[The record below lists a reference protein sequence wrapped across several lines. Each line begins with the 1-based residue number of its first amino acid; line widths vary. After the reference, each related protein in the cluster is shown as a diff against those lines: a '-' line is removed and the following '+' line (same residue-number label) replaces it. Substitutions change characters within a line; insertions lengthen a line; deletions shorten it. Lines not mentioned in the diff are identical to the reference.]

1 MSDFVPVVGIA
12 LGGGG
17 ARGLAHIGVLK
28 VLEREGIFPR
38 LVAGTSMGGVIGAM
52 YAAGLSS
59 EQMEAEA
66 VKATSG
72 RADMIRVVDVNLSQ
86 TGIVRGARI
95 YDYIAEIIGLE
106 TKFSDLRRPL
116 SMVAVDLNTGRE
128 VVLNSGR
135 VADAVRA
142 TISVPGVFKPVE
154 IGPLHLVDGGMLNNV
169 PVDVA
174 RKMGA
179 DVVIAVDVLPSFTQ
193 NVPGEPPVVAPL
205 RPKRVLRAYRDLWHV
220 VMIMTS
226 AATEARLQQWPPD
239 VLLRPPVASDI
250 DVLLGFNR
258 LQDAMAAGVAAA
270 EAALDQILAA
280 VGRTPRASASVTID
294 NNSQ

>member
-1 MSDFVPVVGIA
+1 MSELAPVLGIA

-17 ARGLAHIGVLK
+17 ARGFAHIGVLK

-52 YAAGLSS
+52 YAAGLSAV
-59 EQMEAEA
+59 QMEAEV
-66 VKATSG
+66 VKATSR
-72 RADMIRVVDVNLSQ
+72 RADMIRAIDVNLSQ
-86 TGIVRGARI
+86 TGLVRGARI
-95 YDYIAEIIGLE
+95 YDYIAGVIGHE

-128 VVLNSGR
+128 VVLHSGR

-142 TISVPGVFKPVE
+142 TISVPGVFKPVD
-154 IGPLHLVDGGMLNNV
+154 IGSLRLVDGGMLNNL
-169 PVDVA
+169 PVDVV
-174 RKMGA
+174 RRMGA
-179 DVVIAVDVLPSFTQ
+179 DLVIAVDVLPSFTE
-193 NVPGEPPVVAPL
+193 NVPGAPPVVAPL
-205 RPKRVLRAYRDLWHV
+205 QPKRVLRAYRDLWHV

-226 AATEARLQQWPPD
+226 AATETRLQQWPAD
-239 VLLRPPVASDI
+239 VLLRPPLAPDI

-258 LQDAMAAGVAAA
+258 QRDAIAAGVAAA

-280 VGRTPRASASVTID
+280 LGRAPALAID
-294 NNSQ
+294 NNPQ

>member
-1 MSDFVPVVGIA
+1 MSDLAPVVGIA

-28 VLEREGIFPR
+28 VLQREGIFPR

-52 YAAGLSS
+52 YAAGLSA

-66 VKATSG
+66 AKATSG
-72 RADMIRVVDVNLSQ
+72 RTEMIRVVDVNLSQ

-95 YDYIAEIIGLE
+95 YNYIAEIIGLE
-106 TKFSDLRRPL
+106 TRFSDLRRPL

-128 VVLNSGR
+128 VVLNTGR

-154 IGPLHLVDGGMLNNV
+154 IGPLRLVDGGMLNNV

-193 NVPGEPPVVAPL
+193 NVPGKPPVVAPL

-220 VMIMTS
+220 VIIMTS

-239 VLLRPPVASDI
+239 VLLRPDVDSDI

-258 LQDAMAAGVAAA
+258 MADAVAAGEAAA
-270 EAALDQILAA
+270 EAALDQIMAA
-280 VGRTPRASASVTID
+280 VRRTQAAPANAID

>member
-1 MSDFVPVVGIA
+1 MSELAPVVGIA

-17 ARGLAHIGVLK
+17 ARGFAHIGVLK

-52 YAAGLSS
+52 YAAGLSAA
-59 EQMEAEA
+59 QMEAEA
-66 VKATSG
+66 VKATSR
-72 RADMIRVVDVNLSQ
+72 RADMLRVIDVNLSQ
-86 TGIVRGARI
+86 TGLVRGARI
-95 YDYIAEIIGLE
+95 YDYIAGVIGLE

-128 VVLNSGR
+128 VVLHSGR

-154 IGPLHLVDGGMLNNV
+154 IGPLRLVDGGMLNNV
-169 PVDVA
+169 PVDVV

-179 DVVIAVDVLPSFTQ
+179 DVVIAVDVLPSFTR
-193 NVPGEPPVVAPL
+193 NAPGEPPVVVPL
-205 RPKRVLRAYRDLWHV
+205 QPKRVLRAYRDLWHV

-226 AATEARLQQWPPD
+226 AATDARLQQWPPD
-239 VLLRPPVASDI
+239 VMLRPPLAPDI

-258 LQDAMAAGVAAA
+258 QQDAIAAGVAAT
-270 EAALDQILAA
+270 EASLDQILAA
-280 VGRTPRASASVTID
+280 IGRAPAVAID
-294 NNSQ
+294 NDS

>member
-1 MSDFVPVVGIA
+1 MSGLAPVVGIA

-17 ARGLAHIGVLK
+17 ARGFAHIGVLK

-52 YAAGLSS
+52 YAAGLSAA
-59 EQMEAEA
+59 QMEAEA
-66 VKATSG
+66 IKATRR
-72 RADMIRVVDVNLSQ
+72 RADMIRIIDVNLSQ
-86 TGIVRGARI
+86 TGLVRGARI
-95 YDYIAEIIGLE
+95 YDYIADVIGLE

-154 IGPLHLVDGGMLNNV
+154 IGSLRLVDGGMLNNL
-169 PVDVA
+169 PVDVV
-174 RKMGA
+174 RTMGA

-193 NVPGEPPVVAPL
+193 NVPGEPPVVVPL
-205 RPKRVLRAYRDLWHV
+205 QPRRVLRAYRDLWHV

-226 AATEARLQQWPPD
+226 AATEAHLQLSPPD
-239 VLLRPPVASDI
+239 VLLRPRLALDI
-250 DVLLGFNR
+250 DVLMGFNR
-258 LQDAMAAGVAAA
+258 HRDAIAAGEAAA
-270 EAALDQILAA
+270 EAALDQIMAA
-280 VGRTPRASASVTID
+280 VGRVPASSID